1 MRISVFFFQTFP
13 KIIILNIIL
22 TFRTT
27 NWKVKTSLLI
37 MVLMA
42 NMKNDNNVKRDVNV
56 KLKNIRTRRFR
67 VSVVDACFTNFTHEI
82 A

>member
-1 MRISVFFFQTFP
+1 
-13 KIIILNIIL
+13 
-22 TFRTT
+22 
-27 NWKVKTSLLI
+27 
-37 MVLMA
+37 MA

-82 A
+82 ACKLKKIQQNLVSKSDAATKTGPTLKRMHLMSRLGVNV